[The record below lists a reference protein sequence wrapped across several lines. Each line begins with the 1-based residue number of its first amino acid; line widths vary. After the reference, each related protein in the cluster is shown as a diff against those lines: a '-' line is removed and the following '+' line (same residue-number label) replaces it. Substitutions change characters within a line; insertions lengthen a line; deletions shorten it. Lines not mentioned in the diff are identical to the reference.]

1 MLKDR
6 PILLLAIAQTLVWAC
21 LYYSFPALL
30 LYWEAAFGWSRADLT
45 AAITLAIIVS
55 AIAAPVSGRIID
67 AGKAASMM
75 ALASFCGGLCL
86 LLLTQVQQLWQ
97 FYLIWGVVGLCLSGA
112 LYEPCFALITRARGD
127 QAKSAITTV
136 TLVAGFAGT
145 ISFPVA
151 SHIASAFG
159 WQTAIVVFALTCMLL
174 VTPLMWFGANALEQS
189 AEHSSASHAP
199 MGDTD
204 KSFLRSPVFFS
215 LAIGFSLAAVL
226 HGVTLHHLLPI
237 LDERAVDAAIAVLVV
252 ACIGPMQVAGR
263 LAMIAANRYVSNH
276 GVTIACFVLMGT
288 SIAVLILAE
297 KTPALLF
304 LFVLLFGG
312 SYGIVS
318 IIRPVIARDLLGQHQ
333 FGAKSG
339 AMALV
344 YLSGSASAP
353 LLGALLWSWA
363 GYELVLPVLIG
374 FAIAG
379 LGLYLYAHRRAKK
392 TP

>member
-1 MLKDR
+1 MLNDR

-30 LYWEAAFGWSRADLT
+30 LQWEEAFGWSRADLT

-86 LLLTQVQQLWQ
+86 LLLTQVEQLWQ
-97 FYLIWGVVGLCLSGA
+97 FYLVWGGIGLCMSGA
-112 LYEPCFALITRARGD
+112 LYEPCFSLITRARGD

-136 TLVAGFAGT
+136 TLIAGFAGT
-145 ISFPVA
+145 ISFPLA
-151 SHIASAFG
+151 NRIESAFG

-174 VTPLMWFGANALEQS
+174 VTPLIWLGANALEQS
-189 AEHSSASHAP
+189 TGANSTSHASP
-199 MGDTD
+199 AGTD

-237 LDERAVDAAIAVLVV
+237 LDERAVDAALAVLVV
-252 ACIGPMQVAGR
+252 SSIGPMQVAGR
-263 LAMIAANRYVSNH
+263 LVMIVANRYVSNH
-276 GVTIACFVLMGT
+276 GVTIACFILMGA
-288 SIAVLILAE
+288 SIVVLILSE

-363 GYELVLPVLIG
+363 GYTLVLPVLIG
-374 FAIAG
+374 FAITG
-379 LGLYLYAHRRAKK
+379 LGLYLYAHSLAK
-392 TP
+392 